1 MRREF
6 ESLRVSLRAPED
18 ETDEE
23 GVVSIMACNWS
34 SFIAF
39 RACETQ
45 WRVVAT
51 MAGLIWIGLDY
62 TACQIVLEQLD
73 APAYIFAD
81 LHAMEEA
88 ALPILNGV
96 DG

>member
-1 MRREF
+1 ME
-6 ESLRVSLRAPED
+6 
-18 ETDEE
+18 
-23 GVVSIMACNWS
+23 CNWS
-34 SFIAF
+34 SFLAF

-45 WRVVAT
+45 WRVAAT

-62 TACQIVLEQLD
+62 TACQIVLEKLD
-73 APAYIFAD
+73 APSHIFAD
-81 LHAMEEA
+81 LHAMEDA

>member
-1 MRREF
+1 
-6 ESLRVSLRAPED
+6 
-18 ETDEE
+18 
-23 GVVSIMACNWS
+23 MACNWS
-34 SFIAF
+34 SFLAF

-62 TACQIVLEQLD
+62 TACQVVLQQLD
-73 APAYIFAD
+73 APAHIFTD

-88 ALPILNGV
+88 ALPILNGA
-96 DG
+96 DD